1 MLHLAFLQLP
11 RLDKQFVV
19 SWHIICFWQ
28 MSIAFIIIIKNR
40 NDKNWKEKKNRKI
53 TLFPV
58 QIKIYF
64 Y

>member
-40 NDKNWKEKKNRKI
+40 NYKNWKEKKLGK
-53 TLFPV
+53 LP
-58 QIKIYF
+58 YF
-64 Y
+64 QSK